1 MVIIETLARRM
12 KLGEDGSDYD
22 LWSSFAH
29 FLYHDILCW
38 SKHVWKQSTIKTPD
52 YLLQMILEIH
62 PEGVRL
68 VLEMRASSDVNK

>member
-29 FLYHDILCW
+29 FLYHDILC
-38 SKHVWKQSTIKTPD
+38 
-52 YLLQMILEIH
+52 
-62 PEGVRL
+62 
-68 VLEMRASSDVNK
+68 